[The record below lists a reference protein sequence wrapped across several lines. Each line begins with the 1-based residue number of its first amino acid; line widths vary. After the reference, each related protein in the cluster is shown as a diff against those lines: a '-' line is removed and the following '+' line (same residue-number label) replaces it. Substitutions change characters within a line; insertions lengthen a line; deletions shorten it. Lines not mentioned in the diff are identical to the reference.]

1 MGIFLYYWQVFCNLV
16 VNLQVIKFLN
26 KYLLYGSKVFQ
37 PIVDALLRWSNRFV
51 FLVSILYLLGVVFKF
66 GFVLSFED
74 LNKIEILN
82 RVTWGLFLIDITINV
97 FASIYQ
103 RRSRER
109 KGLSKV
115 LLVLSILL
123 YSTLIPHIFPPEKQ
137 IGFFLYAMEFLEN
150 TVYRG
155 VLLSALSL
163 IYLST
168 TLVKT
173 LGKRTNPSLILATS
187 FFTIIIIGAAL
198 LMLPRCTYDGISWID
213 SLFISTSAVC
223 VTGLTPIDV
232 STTFTTPGLVI
243 IILLI
248 QIGGVGVMTLTS
260 FFAMFFMG
268 NTTLYNQLMVSDMVS
283 SKSISS
289 LFSTLLYILGFTL
302 VIEAIGMFFI
312 WNTIT
317 GTMGMSFKEELAFSA
332 FHSISAFCNAGF
344 STLQGNL
351 GNPLLMNGHTWFYI
365 IISFLIIF
373 GGIGFPLLVNIKTWI
388 HSSFIKV
395 WNFIKTGKYLRNG
408 NRHIISLNSK
418 IVIVT
423 TFSLVFF
430 GTLFIAVLEWNN
442 SLAGM
447 GTFQK
452 ITHSFFNAVS
462 PRTAGFNSVDL
473 TTFGVQAV
481 LIYIFL
487 MWIGGAAQSTAGGIK
502 VNAFAVSIMN
512 LYSILRGKQRL
523 ECFGRELSTDSI
535 RRSNAAVVSSLA
547 IVFTAVFTLSFLEP
561 DISILNLT
569 FESISALSTV
579 GSSLNVTPL
588 LSEPS
593 KLIVVGL
600 MFIGRVGFVTLI
612 IGLISPKK
620 NIKYR
625 YPKDEIII
633 N

>member
-137 IGFFLYAMEFLEN
+137 IGFFLYAMKFLEN

-213 SLFISTSAVC
+213 SLFISTSA
-223 VTGLTPIDV
+223 
-232 STTFTTPGLVI
+232 
-243 IILLI
+243 
-248 QIGGVGVMTLTS
+248 
-260 FFAMFFMG
+260 
-268 NTTLYNQLMVSDMVS
+268 
-283 SKSISS
+283 
-289 LFSTLLYILGFTL
+289 
-302 VIEAIGMFFI
+302 E
-312 WNTIT
+312 
-317 GTMGMSFKEELAFSA
+317 
-332 FHSISAFCNAGF
+332 
-344 STLQGNL
+344 
-351 GNPLLMNGHTWFYI
+351 
-365 IISFLIIF
+365 
-373 GGIGFPLLVNIKTWI
+373 
-388 HSSFIKV
+388 
-395 WNFIKTGKYLRNG
+395 
-408 NRHIISLNSK
+408 
-418 IVIVT
+418 
-423 TFSLVFF
+423 
-430 GTLFIAVLEWNN
+430 
-442 SLAGM
+442 
-447 GTFQK
+447 
-452 ITHSFFNAVS
+452 
-462 PRTAGFNSVDL
+462 
-473 TTFGVQAV
+473 
-481 LIYIFL
+481 
-487 MWIGGAAQSTAGGIK
+487 
-502 VNAFAVSIMN
+502 
-512 LYSILRGKQRL
+512 
-523 ECFGRELSTDSI
+523 
-535 RRSNAAVVSSLA
+535 
-547 IVFTAVFTLSFLEP
+547 
-561 DISILNLT
+561 
-569 FESISALSTV
+569 
-579 GSSLNVTPL
+579 
-588 LSEPS
+588 
-593 KLIVVGL
+593 
-600 MFIGRVGFVTLI
+600 IGRASCRERV
-612 IGLISPKK
+612 
-620 NIKYR
+620 
-625 YPKDEIII
+625 
-633 N
+633 